1 MTNISNRTFS
11 LNYSFL
17 NAVNRGE
24 DSFSRLGGKYRSRLE
39 IMTLML
45 EAINH
50 NGSSISF
57 ITRYAKIN
65 HKQFK
70 EYLNFLIRIGFITV
84 NIQNSKISYKISDRG
99 LSFLRQY
106 YTLIEM
112 LCFQREKK
120 QLTPF
125 LRFIR
130 KDTAKK

>member
-1 MTNISNRTFS
+1 MANISDKAFS
-11 LNYSFL
+11 LNHSFL
-17 NAVNRGE
+17 YIANKRN
-24 DSFSRLGGKYRSRLE
+24 DYFSRLGGKYRSRLE

-45 EAINH
+45 EAISH

-57 ITRYAKIN
+57 ITRYANVN

-70 EYLNFLIRIGFITV
+70 EYLNFLINIGFIDV
-84 NIQNSKISYKISDRG
+84 NIQNSKISYKISDKG

-112 LCFQREKK
+112 LCFQMEKK

-125 LRFIR
+125 LRFVR